1 MPGTSCRTTAKELGT
16 GKSRL
21 EVLEQ
26 LGLKTITLAP
36 MHRIEDGINAVRVF
50 LPKCWFDAQKCARG
64 IEALKLY
71 RSDYDAR
78 LQVLRPRP
86 VHDWTSHAADAF
98 RYLALTLDQTI
109 ARRNFGRRLV
119 YPNLGIV

>member
-1 MPGTSCRTTAKELGT
+1 DHYVRELLQKPYVYAGHIVPHDAQAKELGT

-50 LPKCWFDAQKCARG
+50 LPKCWFDAGNAQVEQMHGSTSWRLTESLRAASRG
-64 IEALKLY
+64 FGAL
-71 RSDYDAR
+71 RS
-78 LQVLRPRP
+78 P
-86 VHDWTSHAADAF
+86 
-98 RYLALTLDQTI
+98 
-109 ARRNFGRRLV
+109 GRRQ
-119 YPNLGIV
+119 